1 MYRGYTMIELEKLN
15 RNEAVRYLGGAGIR
29 LNYRMD
35 VLMDECEKAVLEKAS
50 SKYLYVEKDLPC
62 PQIMGGKDIESHLNG
77 CEKAIVMCATVGSE
91 VDKLIRISQISDMA
105 RAVVMDSLASVAV
118 EQVCN
123 AFDKIIAEKYSD
135 YNMTFRFSPGYGD
148 YPIELQKI
156 ILQMLDAPKK
166 IGLCT
171 NDNFLLT
178 PTKSVTAVL
187 GLSKNPIERK
197 KRGCAICNMR
207 ETCKFRR
214 KGLHCGV

>member
-1 MYRGYTMIELEKLN
+1 MIELEKLN

-50 SKYLYVEKDLPC
+50 PKYLYVEKDLPC

-77 CEKAIVMCATVGSE
+77 CEKAIVMCATVGSG

-105 RAVVMDSLASVAV
+105 RVVVMDSLASVAV

>member
-50 SKYLYVEKDLPC
+50 PKYLYVEKDLPC

-77 CEKAIVMCATVGSE
+77 CEKAIVMCATVGSG

-178 PTKSVTAVL
+178 PT
-187 GLSKNPIERK
+187 ERK